1 MDSVLLF
8 ASVSRVGENIRVPSG
23 WKLKLFFSF
32 SQGSYPTLIVILVC
46 IQKSPV
52 DYQSTYSTGMQ
63 FANPPSLDANRLSD
77 KKPRQ
82 VYTIRREYVNDSD
95 TQVPSAMFSSTL
107 DDEKG
112 L

>member
-1 MDSVLLF
+1 VPWLLK
-8 ASVSRVGENIRVPSG
+8 P
-23 WKLKLFFSF
+23 FFLALT
-32 SQGSYPTLIVILVC
+32 QGSYPTLIVILIC

-52 DYQSTYSTGMQ
+52 DYHSTYSTGMQ
-63 FANPPSLDANRLSD
+63 FANPPSLDSNRLGHM
-77 KKPRQ
+77 KPRQ

-107 DDEKG
+107 DKEKG